1 MTRHVAQIATLGAT
15 LSVAVGLS
23 ACGGGIPGDAV
34 VQVDGKAVTKTT
46 FNHWMGVAA
55 GSSAAAATAP
65 GQTAPKPVIP
75 VPPAYTACIAHLEA
89 TSAKPVKGQPKPTAA
104 QLKSQCEMQYTSYK
118 QEVVGYLV
126 QLNWLLGEGEKLGV
140 KVSDKEVKKQFST
153 EVTQAKAQQ
162 FKEPGSFEKFL
173 ASSGYTVSDLLLR
186 TKQTLV
192 QQKIEAKINKEA
204 AKKPTQAEIAKY
216 YNAHKSL
223 YGQPEKRNLL
233 VVLTKTEA
241 QAKKAKQEIEGG
253 KSFAS
258 IAKKV
263 SIDPVSKS
271 AGGSLSGITKEDESK
286 PFGEALFNAKTKVLT
301 GPLKTSIGYY
311 VFEVTKTIPG
321 NQQKLSQVSSTI
333 SQTITSTKQ
342 QTVLSNFAK
351 EFKARWKA
359 RTECRK
365 EFSVE
370 GCKDYKPPKTPALP
384 TTVQPSSTATA
395 KAAAPTVKTTVKKK

>member
-1 MTRHVAQIATLGAT
+1 MARFKAHLTAL
-15 LSVAVGLS
+15 AVLAACAGLS
-23 ACGGGIPGDAV
+23 ACGGIPGDAI
-34 VQVDGKAVTKTT
+34 VQVNGTPITKTT

-55 GSSAAAATAP
+55 GSNATAATTP
-65 GQTAPKPVIP
+65 GQTAPRPVIP
-75 VPPAYTACIAHLEA
+75 VPPAYTACIAHLA
-89 TSAKPVKGQPKPTAA
+89 ASAAKPVKGQPKPTAA
-104 QLKSQCEMQYTSYK
+104 QLKSQCETQYTSLK

-140 KVSDKEVKKQFST
+140 KVSDKEVKKQFDT
-153 EVTQAKAQQ
+153 EVSQAKAAQ

-192 QQKIEAKINKEA
+192 QQKIEQKLNQEA
-204 AKKPTQAEIAKY
+204 AKKPTQAEIEKY
-216 YNAHKSL
+216 YNEHKSL

-241 QAKKAKQEIEGG
+241 QAKKAKQEIESG

-263 SIDPVSKS
+263 SIDPASKS
-271 AGGSLSGITKEDESK
+271 TGGSLSGVTKEEEAK
-286 PFGEALFNAKTKVLT
+286 PFGEAAFSAKTKVLT

-321 NQQKLSQVSSTI
+321 SQQKLSQVSSTI
-333 SQTITSTKQ
+333 SQTIISTKQ
-342 QTVLSNFAK
+342 RTVLEKFGK
-351 EFKARWKA
+351 EYKARWKA

-370 GCKDYKPPKTPALP
+370 GCKGYKAPKG
-384 TTVQPSSTATA
+384 
-395 KAAAPTVKTTVKKK
+395 AAGAAVP